1 METHALG
8 SSPSTSTAKT
18 TRESSARTDQT
29 PVKEHSV
36 NVMLNLLRNIMEL
49 KMLGKSQDT
58 DSGLINR
65 DIL

>member
-29 PVKEHSV
+29 PVKEHFV
-36 NVMLNLLRNIMEL
+36 NVMLNLLRNINGAKEAW
-49 KMLGKSQDT
+49 QV
-58 DSGLINR
+58 
-65 DIL
+65 